1 MMDEIVLNIP
11 KKKKQEL
18 IEIAHKRGLVLNEYI
33 WILINN
39 RIEDI

>member
-1 MMDEIVLNIP
+1 MDEIVLNIP

-33 WILINN
+33 WILINS
-39 RIEDI
+39 RKK

>member
-1 MMDEIVLNIP
+1 MDEIVLNIP

-18 IEIAHKRGLVLNEYI
+18 IKIAHKRGLVLNEYI

-39 RIEDI
+39 RIDNV